1 MMLAGCS
8 GEQPTQDMVAVN
20 QALCQFS
27 GGMDIFMQ
35 MELPTILSSA
45 LGLSPPWEVKA
56 VALSKEQKRLDIT
69 VDIVGKMS
77 LACPTCGSA
86 GNHCLT
92 RLETWHH
99 GSFLDYA
106 TYLHARVPQ
115 VECCGAVVP
124 VERPWS
130 RQGSKFALL
139 C

>member
-1 MMLAGCS
+1 MY
-8 GEQPTQDMVAVN
+8 
-20 QALCQFS
+20 
-27 GGMDIFMQ
+27 
-35 MELPTILSSA
+35 MELPTIFAST
-45 LGLSPPWEVKA
+45 LGLSLPWEVQA
-56 VALSKEQKRLDIT
+56 VSFAKEEKRLDIT
-69 VDIVGKMS
+69 VDIASKTF
-77 LACPTCGSA
+77 LACPACGSA

-115 VECCGAVVP
+115 VECCGAVIP

-139 C
+139 F